1 MAPVSG
7 VAVPGSVVAGVDGSS
22 FSDAA
27 LEWAVDYAVAHHAPL
42 CLVHGAGELG
52 DTLLPYR
59 IDAREQLE
67 RRSLSVTEHSL
78 ALVRGR
84 APDLEVEVLAPFED
98 ARRALV
104 EVDDASM
111 IVVGTRGR
119 GTLRTLLLGSVSQT
133 VAAHATC
140 PVTVVRPTEGRDDP
154 GPGTVVVGVALDGSA
169 QAALD
174 VAFEIASMTGR
185 SLDAVHA
192 WSAHDTLID
201 PASHGQRLEIMEA
214 HERGLA
220 EVMAGY
226 PEKYPDVPVT
236 PRLVDGTPV
245 TALLKESETAAH
257 LVLGSRKAR
266 AVRRYIGSVSRSVL
280 ERAHCPVTVV
290 HPVPYQ
296 HQGGS

>member
-1 MAPVSG
+1 MST
-7 VAVPGSVVAGVDGSS
+7 VPGSVVVGVDGSS
-22 FSDAA
+22 YSDAA

-52 DTLLPYR
+52 DTLLPFR
-59 IDAREQLE
+59 ADAREQLE
-67 RRSLSVTEHSL
+67 TVSHAVTEHSL
-78 ALVRGR
+78 GLVRDR
-84 APDLEVEVLAPFED
+84 APDLEVEVRAPFED

-104 EVDDASM
+104 EVEQASM
-111 IVVGTRGR
+111 VVVGTRGR
-119 GTLRTLLLGSVSQT
+119 GTLRSLLLGSVSQA
-133 VAAHATC
+133 VAAHASC
-140 PVTVVRPTEGRDDP
+140 PVTVVRRAEGRDEP

-192 WSAHDTLID
+192 WSAHDTFID
-201 PASHGQRLEIMEA
+201 PATEAQKRDVVQA

-226 PEKYPDVPVT
+226 PEKYPDVAVT
-236 PRLVDGTPV
+236 PRLVDGEPV
-245 TALLKESETAAH
+245 TALLAESENAAH
-257 LVLGSRKAR
+257 LVVGSRKAR
-266 AVRRYIGSVSRSVL
+266 AVRRYVGSVSRSVL

-290 HPVPYQ
+290 HPVPPQ
-296 HQGGS
+296 HEKGEHS